1 MTEIINAITNFLKT
15 TGIYQLFAE
24 NDNWWQYLV
33 MYVIV
38 GALFYLAI
46 VKKFE
51 PLLLMPI
58 AFGMLLANLPAA
70 NLIHLEYFF
79 DDYYIGLV
87 DFNIEEMSA
96 ELKPYFD
103 EFLNALRTQFGENA
117 YVIEDGIVKFNES
130 LTFEQINPIF
140 DKYIADFAFLSKDLN
155 LSVINPDSQYA
166 FEFKEFLNALDYYA
180 QPGSYGTGSL
190 WDSSIYTIKDNMI
203 EFADFLTEKNPSK
216 FQEIQQSAFE
226 SLFRQSCGDFATFDG
241 TIHIKM
247 TTIIKEVVNNGG
259 LLDVLYLG
267 VKLGVYPSLIF
278 MGVGAMTDFTPL
290 IANPKS
296 LLMGAGA
303 QLGVFAA
310 FFFALFMGFTP
321 MQAGSIG
328 IIGGADGPTAIL
340 VTKILAPELL
350 GAIAIAAYSYMA
362 LIPII
367 QPPFMRLF
375 TTEKERKIK
384 MGNLRTVT
392 KLEKVIFPII
402 VTAIVCL
409 IIPDAAPLVGFLML
423 GNLFNV
429 SGVADRLSKTA
440 QNELINI
447 VTIFLGVSV
456 GATANAENFLK
467 PQTIFIIVL
476 GLCAFCISTCGG
488 LITGKIMCKLTGGKI
503 NPLIGSAGVS
513 AVPMAA
519 RVAQDEGRK
528 ADPSNFLLMH
538 AMGPNVAGVI
548 GSAVAAGVFLSFL
561 A

>member
-1 MTEIINAITNFLKT
+1 MLDAITKFLKT
-15 TGIYQLFAE
+15 TGVYQLFWDEALDKF
-24 NDNWWQYLV
+24 NVSCWQYLV

-58 AFGMLLANLPAA
+58 AFGMLLANLPGAG
-70 NLIHLEYFF
+70 LIHLEYFF
-79 DDYYIGLV
+79 DEYYIAVENGQLTGTLA
-87 DFNIEEMSA
+87 MHMQS
-96 ELKPYFD
+96 
-103 EFLNALRTQFGENA
+103 FL
-117 YVIEDGIVKFNES
+117 
-130 LTFEQINPIF
+130 EQINPALYTIGEDSLTFNLSTLPEESIEYFNSIF
-140 DKYIADFAFLSKDLN
+140 DFYL
-155 LSVINPDSQYA
+155 
-166 FEFKEFLNALDYYA
+166 
-180 QPGSYGTGSL
+180 
-190 WDSSIYTIKDNMI
+190 
-203 EFADFLTEKNPSK
+203 
-216 FQEIQQSAFE
+216 
-226 SLFRQSCGDFATFDG
+226 GDAAYVSDG
-241 TIHIKM
+241 AVHIRM
-247 TTIIKEVVNNGG
+247 SHIIKEVVNHGG
-259 LLDVLYLG
+259 LVDVLYLG

-278 MGVGAMTDFTPL
+278 LGVGAMTDFSPL

-296 LLMGAGA
+296 LLIGAGA
-303 QLGVFAA
+303 QLGVFVA
-310 FFFALFMGFTP
+310 FFCALFMGFSP
-321 MQAGSIG
+321 MEAGAIG

-340 VTKILAPELL
+340 VTKELAPHLL

-367 QPPFMRLF
+367 QPPFMKLL
-375 TTEKERKIK
+375 TTESERTIK
-384 MGNLRTVT
+384 MSNLRTVSQV
-392 KLEKVIFPII
+392 EKVVFPIV

-447 VTIFLGVSV
+447 VTICLGVSV

-467 PQTIFIIVL
+467 PQTLFIIAL
-476 GLCAFCISTCGG
+476 GLCAFCISTVGG
-488 LITGKIMCKLTGGKI
+488 LVTAKIMCKLTGGKI

-519 RVAQDEGRK
+519 RVSQDVGRK
-528 ADPSNFLLMH
+528 YDPSNFLLMH

-548 GSAVAAGVFLSFL
+548 GSAVAAGVFLSFFG